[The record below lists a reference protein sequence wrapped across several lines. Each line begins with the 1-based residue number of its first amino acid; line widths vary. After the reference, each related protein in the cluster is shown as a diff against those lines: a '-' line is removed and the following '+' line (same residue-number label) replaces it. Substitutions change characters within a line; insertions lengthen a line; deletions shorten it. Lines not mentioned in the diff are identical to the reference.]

1 MTSVVCTPEPKKA
14 KEASDAGAIG
24 VLLYGPNVG
33 MVGGIGNQLTE
44 ALRGLKHT
52 PSKAV
57 SDFLSIALS
66 VSAADTFVRRSA
78 SADGWC
84 REISLKVAVQDP
96 SGWTAVKAP
105 LTQAL
110 CFLTGDLWSLS
121 FVLTELD
128 SPTANNEIAVEDC
141 VCMVSGGLDSLI
153 GAIDLVEGQKKPLP
167 ASYSYPKEGSI
178 QASLGKALLKSTS
191 RHFQAN
197 ADPKWQ
203 GRNETSMRSRS
214 MLFIAYGVVVA
225 SAVRGD
231 QKGELKTEV
240 FMPENGFISLNAPL
254 TPRRIGSLSTRT
266 THPFFISHIQRVLDA
281 VGIPVT
287 LLNPYSFKTKGEM
300 LAECKNQQ
308 LLQSVAALS
317 VSCGKWKRT
326 GTQCGRCVP
335 CIIRRAAFHAAGM
348 KDNTQ
353 YRFPNL
359 KIARERDDILA
370 FQIATSRK
378 SKDFERWVSQAGPL
392 PDQTRSL
399 YCNVFERGMAE
410 VRTYLKDAL
419 Q

>member
-1 MTSVVCTPEPKKA
+1 MTSVICTPEPNKA
-14 KEASDAGAIG
+14 KEASDGGSVG
-24 VLLYGPNVG
+24 VLLYGSHAG
-33 MVGGIGNQLTE
+33 AVGGIGNQLTE
-44 ALRGLKHT
+44 AIRSLKHT

-84 REISLKVAVQDP
+84 REINLTVAVQDP
-96 SGWTAVKAP
+96 APWTAVRGI
-105 LTQAL
+105 LIRAL
-110 CFLTGDLWSLS
+110 GFLTGDLWNLS
-121 FVLTELD
+121 FVLAKT
-128 SPTANNEIAVEDC
+128 TASTTPNEKGKEDC
-141 VCMVSGGLDSLI
+141 VCLVSGGLDSLI
-153 GAIDLVEGQKKPLP
+153 GAIDLVAGKKMPLP

-178 QASLGKALLKSTS
+178 QASLGKALLKSPA

-203 GRNETSMRSRS
+203 GLNETSMRSRS

-231 QKGELKTEV
+231 QKGNAKTEV

-266 THPFFISHIQRVLDA
+266 THPFFISNIQTVLDT
-281 VGIPVT
+281 VGIPVA

-300 LAECKNQQ
+300 LAECKNPT
-308 LLQSVAALS
+308 LIRSLAAQS

-335 CIIRRAAFHAAGM
+335 CIIRRAAFHAAGV
-348 KDNTQ
+348 KDLTQ

-359 KIARERDDILA
+359 KTARDRDDILA
-370 FQIATSRK
+370 FQIATLRK
-378 SKDFERWVSQAGPL
+378 PKDVERWVLQAGPL
-392 PDQTRSL
+392 PDKTRSL
-399 YCNVFERGMAE
+399 YCDAFARGMAE
-410 VRTYLKDAL
+410 VRAYLKDAL
-419 Q
+419 